1 MREFDVVVMTPVQR
15 DILAHQEV
23 ARQPMGRCLVVQLRQ
38 VEVPLMDSFWG
49 QAYRSVLQQHILR
62 INQYTS

>member
-38 VEVPLMDSFWG
+38 VEGPFMDSFG
-49 QAYRSVLQQHILR
+49 DKLIEVCYNSI
-62 INQYTS
+62 YFE